1 MEIDRKELK
10 AQAKQ
15 ALALSHPRYWAVTLV
30 YLLMT
35 TGVSVLLSLLPLP
48 LGADGQ
54 SGSVSLFLSILF
66 SLYTAVLN
74 FGFVLWAL
82 WTSRRLNPG
91 LSSLAQGFSVAG
103 RVVLMKILIFARLF
117 LWISLLSLAVSLL
130 AVLFLPLYLLL
141 MSLGPFWIAAGMYGL
156 IYAGMW
162 IIMLRYA
169 LSSYLLADHP
179 DDGPDA
185 AIRRSVQLMRGWK
198 MELFKLQLSFL
209 GWLIPLFLLTALAQA
224 GVLWYFGFFQMPP
237 PSTLEEAMSLVMQ
250 YASITAHPLT
260 SLATALLTLP
270 VTLFLTPYRS
280 VALAGFYDARLRA
293 PQNADRPMMP
303 PV

>member
-15 ALALSHPRYWAVTLV
+15 AMALSHPRYWIVTLV
-30 YLLMT
+30 YILMT

-48 LGADGQ
+48 LGQDGQ
-54 SGSVSLFLSILF
+54 SGTVSLFLSILF

-103 RVVLMKILIFARLF
+103 RVVLMKVLIFLRLF
-117 LWISLLSLAVSLL
+117 LWLSLLSVAASVV
-130 AVLFLPLYLLL
+130 AMMFLPFYSLL
-141 MSLGPFWIAAGMYGL
+141 MSVAPFWIAAGTYGL
-156 IYAGMW
+156 LYVGMW

-169 LSSYLLADHP
+169 LASYLLADHP

-198 MELFKLQLSFL
+198 MELFKLELSFI

-224 GVLWYFGFFQMPP
+224 CVLWLFGFFQLPA
-237 PSTLEEAMSLVMQ
+237 PSTIEDAMALVMQ

-260 SLATALLTLP
+260 SLASALFTLP

-280 VALAGFYDARLRA
+280 VALAGFYDARLRV
-293 PQNADRPMMP
+293 PQQEDRPMMP